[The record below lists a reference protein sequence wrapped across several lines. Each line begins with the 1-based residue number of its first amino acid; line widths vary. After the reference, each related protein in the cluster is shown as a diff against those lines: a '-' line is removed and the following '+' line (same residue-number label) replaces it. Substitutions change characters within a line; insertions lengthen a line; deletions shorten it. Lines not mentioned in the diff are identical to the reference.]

1 MFKALWAIVSVL
13 MTIFIYVYIG
23 YLAFFKADPTM
34 HDIAFLVG
42 WTALSVLSEYKKNNA
57 V

>member
-13 MTIFIYVYIG
+13 LTIFIYVYIG

-34 HDIAFLVG
+34 HDIAFMVG
-42 WTALSVLSEYKKNNA
+42 LTALSVITVSKKN
-57 V
+57 